1 MELSWHLKMHL
12 GFVCSG
18 PVTLHHTN
26 PDSHPPGQRCPER
39 GGPRQF
45 LLYPPP
51 PACTELGALWANEG
65 SRESPATG
73 RDLQGPHGSL
83 PLTTLEETCK
93 ALNLSFLL
101 QKGLR

>member
-12 GFVCSG
+12 GLCVLG
-18 PVTLHHTN
+18 PSPYITRTRTVTLL
-26 PDSHPPGQRCPER
+26 DSAVLRG

-65 SRESPATG
+65 SREIPATG